1 MIPNDP
7 TTIEIH
13 HHGAAAVTTATFLVI
28 KRASFHSSLQASWNW
43 RFKFPLVLQH
53 DSRMRRLTLQL
64 FDRDITVDDLAG
76 QIILPLDPWLK
87 RVYKRQVRTVWQS
100 CSLRFATR
108 RLPRNL
114 PMPLS
119 PKA

>member
-1 MIPNDP
+1 M
-7 TTIEIH
+7 
-13 HHGAAAVTTATFLVI
+13 I
-28 KRASFHSSLQASWNW
+28 KRAPINSSLQASWNW

-87 RVYKRQVRTVWQS
+87 RVYKRQVCTAWQLR
-100 CSLRFATR
+100 SLRFATR
-108 RLPRNL
+108 RLPRRL
-114 PMPLS
+114 CHPMPLS
-119 PKA
+119 PKAQSCYARRV